1 MAHDCLDF
9 KFVSNASGCGWWKVF
24 MFFSRMKSTFIK
36 GTFIK
41 KQKKWPKHVEDLCP
55 TIFFVGYLPFSGQFR
70 NKYAGLDFWVVAATK
85 LASWPP
91 AHPSRP
97 RCRFLHHQYSCPH
110 LIHKCRWWAQHIC
123 WWDCFFNIHPRQ
135 YWLPQPH
142 PKPFLIKK
150 LLTPYVKYCVS
161 LEHVHGSQKILFGQF
176 RRIRRVIPRC
186 NTSVEMAVW
195 P

>member
-1 MAHDCLDF
+1 
-9 KFVSNASGCGWWKVF
+9 
-24 MFFSRMKSTFIK
+24 MKSTFIK
-36 GTFIK
+36 STFIK

-70 NKYAGLDFWVVAATK
+70 NKYAGLDFLGCCRDQISFLTAGTSISPKGAVSYTTNTRVHTLYTCCMYVDDGLSISVGEIVFQHSSKTALAAP
-85 LASWPP
+85 APP
-91 AHPSRP
+91 
-97 RCRFLHHQYSCPH
+97 
-110 LIHKCRWWAQHIC
+110 KT
-123 WWDCFFNIHPRQ
+123 
-135 YWLPQPH
+135 LPD
-142 PKPFLIKK
+142 KK